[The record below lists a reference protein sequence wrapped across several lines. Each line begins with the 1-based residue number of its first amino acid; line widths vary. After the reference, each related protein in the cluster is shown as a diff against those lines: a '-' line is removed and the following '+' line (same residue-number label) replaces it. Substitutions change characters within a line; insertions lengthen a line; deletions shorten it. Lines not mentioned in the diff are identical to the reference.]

1 MPKGKW
7 LLDTGCGHDL
17 ISQKMVGDGPVR
29 RLDEEE
35 IISFTTANGRI
46 TTEIVAPMFC
56 EELKDMVEPLV
67 LPDTPAVLS
76 IGRRCMHMGYGFY
89 WHPGRNPYLVT
100 PEGNVVPLLLR
111 HSVHGSGIFEIASEE
126 PEGFH

>member
-17 ISQKMVGDGPVR
+17 VSQKMVGNGPMR
-29 RLDEEE
+29 KLDSDEV
-35 IISFTTANGRI
+35 ISFATANGRI

-56 EELKDMVEPLV
+56 EELKDLVEPLV

-76 IGRRCMHMGYGFY
+76 IGRRCMHMGYGFF
-89 WHPGRNPYLVT
+89 WHPGRNPLLVT
-100 PEGNVVPLLLR
+100 PGGDAIPLLVNKDIPVSTPKVI
-111 HSVHGSGIFEIASEE
+111 HIQ
-126 PEGFH
+126 